1 MWDFS
6 PKDIFQED
14 ISPERHFL
22 KDKISKDIF
31 SEDRNPGTFSQGQFL
46 KDIHI
51 RIHSTVLN
59 IYRFKFEQILPS
71 SIIDSSTTA
80 ILLIKI

>member
-31 SEDRNPGTFSQGQFL
+31 SEDRNSGTFPQRHFL

-51 RIHSTVLN
+51 RIQNFYGLRSEVPSRNLN
-59 IYRFKFEQILPS
+59 GDGGY
-71 SIIDSSTTA
+71 
-80 ILLIKI
+80 